1 MPWEEDP
8 LKTITNE
15 GQLNSYKHYGF
26 WQPMDTIRERTILE
40 DLHASHKAPWVKW

>member
-15 GQLNSYKHYGF
+15 KQLNSYKHHGLAANGY
-26 WQPMDTIRERTILE
+26 DRERTILE
-40 DLHASHKAPWVKW
+40 DLHSSNKAPWVTW